1 MVSGVL
7 CLLSVFWSQYQ
18 ILDKNALWLNV
29 NSYLFS
35 YEKLSFLRRENKN
48 LTGTARYASVNTH
61 LGIGEWYDMLFNSF
75 LHWQQ
80 TTIMLF
86 FILYFIGRT
95 KQKGWSGIAWLCSH
109 VLLKRKV
116 GYLLYTCIFPLLDL
130 NIFIILFLLP
140 PFAVLFLFSVFLG
153 KDWRR
158 APKNKNMIKS
168 VRRSCQHP

>member
-1 MVSGVL
+1 M
-7 CLLSVFWSQYQ
+7 
-18 ILDKNALWLNV
+18 K
-29 NSYLFS
+29 
-35 YEKLSFLRRENKN
+35 SFLSCTGKTRTLQGQLDMRVSTLILELVSDMTCYLIPFCIDNKQ
-48 LTGTARYASVNTH
+48 L
-61 LGIGEWYDMLFNSF
+61 DCFFFN
-75 LHWQQ
+75 
-80 TTIMLF
+80 
-86 FILYFIGRT
+86 LYFVGRA

-168 VRRSCQHP
+168 VRRSCQLP